1 MSIDVR
7 HDTDGRRFVAD
18 VDGYEAYLAYG
29 MLDDG
34 RVDFRS
40 TFSPPELRGRGV
52 AGKIVA
58 KALEWARG
66 EGLTVVPSCSY
77 VAKYLERENSQ

>member
-7 HDTDGRRFVAD
+7 HDRDGHRFVAD

-29 MLDDG
+29 MVGDD

-52 AGKIVA
+52 AGEIVA
-58 KALEWARG
+58 KALEWARA
-66 EGLTVVPSCSY
+66 EGLTVIPSCSY
-77 VAKYLERENSQ
+77 VAKYLERENSR

>member
-7 HDTDGRRFVAD
+7 HDKDGQRFVAD
-18 VDGYEAYLAYG
+18 VDGHEAYLAYG
-29 MLDDG
+29 LLDDR

-52 AGKIVA
+52 AGVIVA

-66 EGLTVVPSCSY
+66 EGLTVIPSCSY
-77 VAKYLERENSQ
+77 VAKYLERESSR

>member
-7 HDTDGRRFVAD
+7 HDPDGHRFVAE

-29 MLDDG
+29 LLDDR

-52 AGKIVA
+52 AGEIVA
-58 KALEWARG
+58 KALEWARD
-66 EGLTVVPSCSY
+66 EGLTVIPSCSY
-77 VAKYLERENSQ
+77 VAKYLEKESSR

>member
-7 HDTDGRRFVAD
+7 HDEAGQRFVAD
-18 VDGYEAYLAYG
+18 VDGYEAYLMYG
-29 MLDDG
+29 MLGDG

-52 AGKIVA
+52 AGEIVA
-58 KALEWARG
+58 KALTWARG

-77 VAKYLERENSQ
+77 VAKYLEKESAS